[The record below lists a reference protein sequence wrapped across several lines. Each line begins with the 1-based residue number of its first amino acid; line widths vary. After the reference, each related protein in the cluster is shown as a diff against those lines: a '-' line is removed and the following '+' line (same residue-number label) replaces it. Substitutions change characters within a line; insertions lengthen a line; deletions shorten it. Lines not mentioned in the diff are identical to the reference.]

1 MEGERKGQ
9 AGMKRRRHV
18 NSLKAQIV
26 LLLFVVILGI
36 ILTGSYSFLAVI
48 HTNQVLYDEWCSQ
61 EIAAFEN
68 SYTQKYYKIQSIM
81 SACGYN
87 ENMQRLLDGAEESS
101 YEVLTPIYNMEKSL
115 IQMIYNYTELDDSLL
130 DIYVRDQSNHL
141 YSYMVY
147 SNDDD
152 LFRFIEESSRQNEV
166 CVSDMMDIGN
176 SHCFAISQPV
186 KKMENRWDGYVLSEK
201 EIVGTSI
208 FTVKTDFMMQQLAD
222 IKKGDSRV
230 YLLDKQGNVML
241 EPQGQA
247 PLEESVSEE
256 FHNLDIDMTK
266 VSIMKK
272 SGFAVNAKHI
282 GGNGWILAVVTPA
295 VERDFYNVK
304 DFGRLLIWPGLLF
317 CIFLFAYPVLR
328 DLNVF
333 VYSMMGHMEKIGE
346 GDLQAKLA
354 PMEKKEFRQ
363 IAEGLNTMME
373 RINLLLE
380 KNIHLSTQLY
390 REEAEKTSAMLF
402 ALQSQ
407 MNPHFL
413 YNTIEC
419 IKNIGVCYDVK
430 EIEQLST
437 ALSGVLRYSLRQENM
452 VPIEQELECIRDF
465 ITIQTIR
472 FEDKYEIIYETDE
485 TLMKYPI
492 LRLSVQPLVENAM
505 KHGLEGK
512 NGQCILHI
520 RIYEDK
526 TKLYL
531 EVEDNGSGMEEEKIA
546 QILSGEKSRAGSVA
560 VSNLINRLHLFYGN
574 DAGLTINSALG
585 KGTSML
591 IYIKKKS

>member
-1 MEGERKGQ
+1 M
-9 AGMKRRRHV
+9 

>member
-1 MEGERKGQ
+1 M
-9 AGMKRRRHV
+9 

-48 HTNQVLYDEWCSQ
+48 HTNQVMYDEWCSQ

-166 CVSDMMDIGN
+166 CVSNMMDIGN